1 MGYLNKR
8 EQIYKLDRVGRMDRR
23 ITIIKKDITDGDSNE
38 DKVESWSEFD
48 TVWARKEDLRGKEVV
63 MADKVQFM
71 YLTAWSIR
79 KLAGVKAD
87 MRIVYKGQVFEIVQI
102 SEGEGRERWLD
113 LITNLLENEYW
124 S

>member
-71 YLTAWSIR
+71 YLTSWSIR

>member
-8 EQIYKLDRVGRMDRR
+8 EQIYKLDRIGRMDRR

-71 YLTAWSIR
+71 YLTSWSIR

>member
-23 ITIIKKDITDGDSNE
+23 VTIIEKDISDGDSNE
-38 DKVESWSEFD
+38 DYLESWTEFA
-48 TVWARKEDLRGKEVV
+48 TVWARKEDLRGKEAV

-71 YLTAWSIR
+71 YLTAWTIR
-79 KLAGVKAD
+79 KLTGLKAN
-87 MRIVYKGQVFEIVQI
+87 MRLVYKGQVYEIVQI
-102 SEGEGRERWLD
+102 SEGEGRERFQD
-113 LITNLLENEYW
+113 LITNLLENETW

>member
-23 ITIIKKDITDGDSNE
+23 ITIIEKVVSVGDSNE
-38 DKVESWSEFD
+38 DYLDSWTEFA
-48 TVWARKEDLRGKEVV
+48 TVWARKEDLRGKEIVI
-63 MADKVQFM
+63 ADKPTFM

-79 KLAGVKAD
+79 KLTGLKAN
-87 MRIVYKGQVFEIVQI
+87 MRVVYKGQVYEIVQI
-102 SEGEGRERWLD
+102 SEGEGRERFQD
-113 LITNLLENEYW
+113 LITNILENELW

>member
-8 EQIYKLDRVGRMDRR
+8 EQIYKLDRIGRMDRR
-23 ITIIKKDITDGDSNE
+23 ITIIKKDVSEGESNE
-38 DKVESWSEFD
+38 DYLDSWSELS

-63 MADKVQFM
+63 AADKVQFM
-71 YLTAWSIR
+71 YLTVWSMR
-79 KLAGVKAD
+79 KVDGLKAD
-87 MRIVYKGQVFEIVQI
+87 MRIVYKGQVYEIVQI

-113 LITNLLENEYW
+113 VTTNLLENEFG